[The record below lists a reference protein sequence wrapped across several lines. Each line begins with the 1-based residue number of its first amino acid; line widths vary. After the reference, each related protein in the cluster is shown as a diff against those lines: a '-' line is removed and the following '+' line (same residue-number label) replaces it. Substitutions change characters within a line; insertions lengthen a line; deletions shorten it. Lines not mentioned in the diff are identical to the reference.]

1 MVTENNSQIN
11 SFSSGIDSDTSIDQV
26 KDSSYIYARNV
37 RFIQYG
43 EGNRNGSIIP
53 IFGIKTAGQ
62 LSGEKVYRVL
72 AAGAVREYG
81 VIIYISHKTTYELCV
96 AVFKNGMGGGTD
108 TSSWFNTVD
117 PKVIFRSELIDWPS
131 DKRKWPKAVS
141 ISFKYEDY
149 NNIKLYI
156 ATKFNPILVLN
167 ITKDYKDYKD
177 YTIDDISSYPKILF
191 NKPRFK
197 KYLTGAL
204 KPGLI
209 SYAYQLYNDYGVSTD
224 ISPACQQIPV
234 INTNKPQDSD
244 ILQMSGENY
253 GKTTS

>member
-81 VIIYISHKTTYELCV
+81 VIVYISHKTTYELCV

-117 PKVIFRSELIDWPS
+117 PKVIFRSQLIDWPS

-167 ITKDYKDYKD
+167 ITKEYPR

-191 NKPRFK
+191 NPFISI
-197 KYLTGAL
+197 YIPQLVILPQFSPDIYNISESCGLFVFITGICQHA
-204 KPGLI
+204 G
-209 SYAYQLYNDYGVSTD
+209 D
-224 ISPACQQIPV
+224 ISVATP
-234 INTNKPQDSD
+234 
-244 ILQMSGENY
+244 
-253 GKTTS
+253 

>member
-1 MVTENNSQIN
+1 MHVCANLYFILSTL
-11 SFSSGIDSDTSIDQV
+11 SIP

-81 VIIYISHKTTYELCV
+81 VIVYISHKTTYELCV

-167 ITKDYKDYKD
+167 ITK
-177 YTIDDISSYPKILF
+177 IG
-191 NKPRFK
+191 R
-197 KYLTGAL
+197 AH
-204 KPGLI
+204 
-209 SYAYQLYNDYGVSTD
+209 V
-224 ISPACQQIPV
+224 
-234 INTNKPQDSD
+234 
-244 ILQMSGENY
+244 
-253 GKTTS
+253 